1 MSSASGYSWAGVK
14 FLRIFLRQNLQ
25 NLETCWCKKNDKF
38 HVCLRWLILI
48 FRLWWEQFLKRIVC
62 SRALWNIDD
71 RELDEAFGFDYLRP
85 ASPVNRVQRYNI
97 ILYSIWS
104 DTQWQIVDISSPP
117 LLSCKYSVSHQSS
130 WRWWDGKENWYY
142 GQQVVQCNT
151 WIWEISIHS
160 ISCRRRYPC
169 PGYLAGILHSGFV
182 VIPPS
187 SSQKE
192 NLKLGTK
199 PHLPL

>member
-1 MSSASGYSWAGVK
+1 MIDID
-14 FLRIFLRQNLQ
+14 L
-25 NLETCWCKKNDKF
+25 
-38 HVCLRWLILI
+38 H
-48 FRLWWEQFLKRIVC
+48 IVC

-104 DTQWQIVDISSPP
+104 DTQRQIVDISSPP

-192 NLKLGTK
+192 KLKLWTNLIFRFNNGWSLDIK
-199 PHLPL
+199 LHMCY